1 MMMSR
6 GRVNTSNDAVGTS
19 GSLRRGPVPLHHQ
32 VYLQLSAS
40 LDAGRW
46 QPADRLPTEREL
58 AAGFGCSLITVRRAL
73 DELRRERRIERKP
86 GRGTFVTS
94 PPLER
99 DLTALTSFTDEM
111 RSRGLDPQTRLVR
124 TATQPA
130 EAMVAAALGIEPGA
144 PVLFIERVRS
154 VSGQPLMLEQ
164 AYLPSERFPDLPTA
178 DLERGSLYQAL
189 ADRYGLRPVRAD
201 ETVEPVLPSAR
212 EARLLEQPPHR
223 PALLIEL
230 IACAEDG
237 SPIEYCRAIVRGD
250 RARYRVDASGSR
262 LDAVKPGIPQVPEQ
276 GGGR

>member
-1 MMMSR
+1 MMSDR
-6 GRVNTSNDAVGTS
+6 PVNTSRDEVGTS
-19 GSLRRGPVPLHHQ
+19 GTLRRGPVPLHHQ

-46 QPADRLPTEREL
+46 QPGDRLPTEHDL

-73 DELRRERRIERKP
+73 DELRRERRIERTP
-86 GRGTFVTS
+86 GRGTFVTN

-124 TATQPA
+124 TATESANPV
-130 EAMVAAALGIEPGA
+130 VAAALGIEPGA

-154 VSGQPLMLEQ
+154 VGGQPLMLEQ
-164 AYLPSERFPDLPTA
+164 AYLPSERFAGLPA
-178 DLERGSLYQAL
+178 KDLERGSLYQAL

-201 ETVEPVLPSAR
+201 ETIEPVLPSAR
-212 EARLLEQPPHR
+212 EARLLKQSPHR

-237 SPIEYCRAIVRGD
+237 SPIEYCRAVVRGD
-250 RARYRVDASGSR
+250 RARYRVDASGPR
-262 LDAVKPGIPQVPEQ
+262 LDAVKPGTP
-276 GGGR
+276 